1 MDEREERDRKRVPGG
16 LRRIRIAR
24 RTRVEEGEMQDS
36 RTCIARA
43 QYIRVITICRG
54 SRDQYQPEV
63 GSANADNPYCRYHP
77 LDCFSRTNT
86 SCFKISNGLGAI
98 VVIYHVDKGCISLWN
113 TLRSVTE
120 VRNRFSIIVAQRIRG
135 EGGGR
140 GRVVCGK
147 TFNERANIFFVA
159 LQSVGES
166 TTRACAFDVR

>member
-1 MDEREERDRKRVPGG
+1 MDEERDRKRVPGG

-98 VVIYHVDKGCISLWN
+98 VVIYHVDNVYFPLEYLAFRYGSPKPLLDYSRAKN
-113 TLRSVTE
+113 T
-120 VRNRFSIIVAQRIRG
+120 
-135 EGGGR
+135 GR
-140 GRVVCGK
+140 GRGRRRVVCGK
-147 TFNERANIFFVA
+147 TFNERANIFFIA

-166 TTRACAFDVR
+166 MTRACAFDVR